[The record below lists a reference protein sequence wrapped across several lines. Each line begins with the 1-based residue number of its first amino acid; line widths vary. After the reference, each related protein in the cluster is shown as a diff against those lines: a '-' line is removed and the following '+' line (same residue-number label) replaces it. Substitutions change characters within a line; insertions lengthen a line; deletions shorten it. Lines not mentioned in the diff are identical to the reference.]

1 MRAGQGEVL
10 HTRWVRKTQPLHTLH
25 PLSTLPGARYANAMT
40 DRIKIIATDL
50 LTKNWGSLTNVT
62 LDYRRRDGM
71 VQRLQREV
79 YDHGS
84 AAAVLLHDPLRDTV
98 LLVRQFRLPPH
109 LNGDAP
115 DLLEA
120 CAGLL
125 DGEAP
130 EIAAAREA
138 LEETG
143 HAPTHLTHVCDA
155 YASPGSLT
163 EKIALY
169 VGRYGAETLRHS
181 GGGLVEEGEEIEVV
195 ELPFPQAFALIASGG
210 IIDAKTIILLQHL
223 ALSRALIHP
232 A

>member
-1 MRAGQGEVL
+1 
-10 HTRWVRKTQPLHTLH
+10 
-25 PLSTLPGARYANAMT
+25 MT
-40 DRIKIIATDL
+40 ERITIIATDL
-50 LTKNWGSLTNVT
+50 LASNWGTLTNIT
-62 LDYRRRDGM
+62 LDYRRRDGQS
-71 VQRLQREV
+71 QRLQREI

-84 AAAVLLHDPLRDTV
+84 AAALLLFDPSRETV
-98 LLVRQFRLPPH
+98 LLVRQFRLPAQ
-109 LNGDAP
+109 LNGDDP
-115 DLLEA
+115 DLLEV

-143 HAPTHLTHVCDA
+143 HAPRSITHVCDC

-163 EKIALY
+163 EKISLF
-169 VGRYGAETLRHS
+169 VGHYDQTTLRHA
-181 GGGLVEEGEEIEVV
+181 GGGIVEEGEEIELV
-195 ELPFPQAFALIASGG
+195 ELPLAEALSMIPDGR

-223 ALSRALIHP
+223 ALSRHP